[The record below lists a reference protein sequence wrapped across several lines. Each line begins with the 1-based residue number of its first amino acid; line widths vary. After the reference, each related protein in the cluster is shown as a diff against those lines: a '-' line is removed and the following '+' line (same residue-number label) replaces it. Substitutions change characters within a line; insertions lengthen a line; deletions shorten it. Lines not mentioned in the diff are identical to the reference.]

1 MIDPQVSA
9 LLAVVAGEFDKSAR
23 NCMAASI
30 WLATN
35 YNPGFSACAKK
46 EAKERWCFSEK
57 IYEYVYTHGGIV
69 KSIPATPAIPC
80 DGQGWS
86 IDAVFSMIKSSDDR
100 VSSVTSNALGQ
111 VKEQGVIN
119 FLGDIQNDF
128 WKDMNEIRGIISQSK
143 EDVMTNIL
151 ISEKYPDAGR

>member
-1 MIDPQVSA
+1 MVNPQISNI
-9 LLAVVAGEFDKSAR
+9 LAAVAGEFDKSAR

-35 YNPGFSACAKK
+35 HNPGFSSCAKK

-57 IYEYVYTHGGIV
+57 IYEYIHTHGGTV
-69 KSIPATPAIPC
+69 KSIPAIPAIPC

-86 IDAVFSMIKSSDDR
+86 IDAVFNMIKSSDDR
-100 VSSVTSNALGQ
+100 VLSVISNALGQ
-111 VKEQGVIN
+111 VKEQGAIN

-128 WKDMNEIRGIISQSK
+128 WKDVNEIREIISQSK

-151 ISEKYPDAGR
+151 ISERYPNAG